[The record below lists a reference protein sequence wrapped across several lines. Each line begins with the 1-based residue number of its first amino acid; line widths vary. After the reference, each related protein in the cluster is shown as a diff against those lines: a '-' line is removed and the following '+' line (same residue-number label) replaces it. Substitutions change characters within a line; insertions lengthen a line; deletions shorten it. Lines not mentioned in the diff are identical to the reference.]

1 MSPLRAG
8 PIFRRAALPVAIQTS
23 RPWAG
28 VEVEELA
35 LAGETTGFDT
45 CDVNCNRDASGFSKR
60 VYAPALY
67 SLNIILS
74 NSSLFSLLC
83 DFCSFFAF
91 SCLFDVYVLLLAALA
106 AYVDLIYHS
115 LYLSINQPVF

>member
-74 NSSLFSLLC
+74 NISLFSLLC
-83 DFCSFFAF
+83 NFLQ
-91 SCLFDVYVLLLAALA
+91 LFRLLLPFQCLRSTFDRSGRLRGF
-106 AYVDLIYHS
+106 DLPFSIS
-115 LYLSINQPVF
+115 LD